1 LQKPTS
7 FIHSFIHK
15 YLQNAF
21 SVPHAILEDKDAAVD
36 RTKKSLTSWNLY
48 SKGQTD
54 NKGGDKEVKQAGV
67 VVHTCNP
74 SYSGGRG
81 RKIPSSRPGQAR
93 LMRLYLKT
101 KIQTKVLEDMA
112 QVI

>member
-36 RTKKSLTSWNLY
+36 RTKKLLTSWNLY

-54 NKGGDKEVKQAGV
+54 NKGDKEVKQAGV

-74 SYSGGRG
+74 SYSGAEAGR
-81 RKIPSSRPGQAR
+81 SQVPGQDR
-93 LMRLYLKT
+93 
-101 KIQTKVLEDMA
+101 QG
-112 QVI
+112 